1 MQSKAYLPTAE
12 KELLNEAMRIS
23 DTAKFTISAF
33 VIVLS
38 SFEKATAKMIKVFPL
53 MNIKILKMKKCS
65 FLGEVKFTDYSDY
78 SDDSKILMHN

>member
-65 FLGEVKFTDYSDY
+65 FLRQTIPIIPATVPTDMRIMYG
-78 SDDSKILMHN
+78 K

>member
-1 MQSKAYLPTAE
+1 MQSKGYLPTAE

-53 MNIKILKMKKCS
+53 LNLK
-65 FLGEVKFTDYSDY
+65 F
-78 SDDSKILMHN
+78 